1 MIVIPA
7 IDLMSGKA
15 VRLARG
21 EADRVTEYHDDPPAL
36 AEAFGRAGAKIVHV
50 VDLDGAFAGTSAHL
64 RLLATIA
71 TRAREG
77 GAEIQTGGG
86 VRNAEGVQRLLEAGA
101 ERVVVGTLAVREPE
115 VVAALCREHP
125 GRIVVAAD
133 SRAGKV
139 AVDGWTGSSQQTPHA
154 LATAAASWGAAAVLY
169 TDVDRDG
176 MRTGPAVEAT
186 RALQDAVTI
195 DVLASGGV
203 GSLADLDACA
213 AAGIRGVVLGRAL
226 YEGVFTLEEALARC

>member
-7 IDLMSGKA
+7 IDLMRGKA
-15 VRLARG
+15 VRLAQGQAQR
-21 EADRVTEYHDDPPAL
+21 ATEYHDDPPAL
-36 AEAFGRAGAKIVHV
+36 AEAFGRAGAKLVHV

-64 RLLATIA
+64 ELLARIVE
-71 TRAREG
+71 R
-77 GAEIQTGGG
+77 GAAAGAKIQTGGG
-86 VRNAEGVQRLLEAGA
+86 IRDAEGVTRLLRAGA
-101 ERVVVGTLAVREPE
+101 ERVVVGTLAVREPDL
-115 VVAALCREHP
+115 VAALCREHP

-139 AVDGWTGSSQQTPHA
+139 AVDGWTAQSQQTPQA
-154 LATAAASWGAAAVLY
+154 LAAAAQSWGAAAVLY

-186 RALQDAVTI
+186 RALQDAVEI

-213 AAGIRGVVLGRAL
+213 AAGIRGVVFGRAL